1 MNINILKTLMEKEN
15 ISMYRLSKLSGIEN
29 KSIWNIV
36 NNKRKDPQIS
46 TVVKIA
52 KALELSNDE
61 FAELCGYKVNRQSCI
76 PLEIKDENDIHY
88 GGNPLLGEWITGTCP
103 RCKKDV
109 QLGMNYCSNCG
120 QKLLWENLENE
131 KS

>member
-52 KALELSNDE
+52 KALDLTNDE
-61 FAELCGYKVNRQSCI
+61 FAELCGYR
-76 PLEIKDENDIHY
+76 KDD
-88 GGNPLLGEWITGTCP
+88 
-103 RCKKDV
+103 
-109 QLGMNYCSNCG
+109 
-120 QKLLWENLENE
+120 ENE
-131 KS
+131 KRISE

>member
-52 KALELSNDE
+52 KALDLNEYE
-61 FAELCGYKVNRQSCI
+61 FAELCDYKVNKQSCI
-76 PLEIKDENDIHY
+76 PLDIKDENDTHY
-88 GGNPLLGEWITGTCP
+88 GGNPLYGKWITGTCP
-103 RCKKDV
+103 KCKQDV
-109 QLGMNYCSNCG
+109 QSGMNYCSNCG
-120 QKLLWENLENE
+120 QKLLWKEE
-131 KS
+131 K

>member
-52 KALELSNDE
+52 KALDLNEHE
-61 FAELCGYKVNRQSCI
+61 FAELCDYKVNKQSCI

-103 RCKKDV
+103 KCKKDV
-109 QLGMNYCSNCG
+109 QSEMNYCSNCG
-120 QKLLWENLENE
+120 QKLLWNE
-131 KS
+131 EE

>member
-1 MNINILKTLMEKEN
+1 MNTNVLKTLMKKEN
-15 ISMYRLSKLSGIEN
+15 ISMYKLSKLSGIEN
-29 KSIWNIV
+29 KSVWNIV

-46 TVVKIA
+46 TIVKIA
-52 KALELSNDE
+52 KALDLNEHE
-61 FAELCGYKVNRQSCI
+61 FAELCDYKVNKQSCI

-103 RCKKDV
+103 KCKKDV

-120 QKLLWENLENE
+120 QKLLWNE
-131 KS
+131 EES

>member
-1 MNINILKTLMEKEN
+1 MNINIMKTLMEKEN

-52 KALELSNDE
+52 KALDLNEHE
-61 FAELCGYKVNRQSCI
+61 FAELCDYKVNKQSCI
-76 PLEIKDENDIHY
+76 PLEIKDENDTHY

-103 RCKKDV
+103 KCKKDV

-120 QKLLWENLENE
+120 QRLLWNE
-131 KS
+131 EE

>member
-52 KALELSNDE
+52 KALDLNEHE
-61 FAELCGYKVNRQSCI
+61 FAKLCGYR
-76 PLEIKDENDIHY
+76 KDD
-88 GGNPLLGEWITGTCP
+88 
-103 RCKKDV
+103 
-109 QLGMNYCSNCG
+109 
-120 QKLLWENLENE
+120 ENE
-131 KS
+131 KRISE

>member
-61 FAELCGYKVNRQSCI
+61 FAELCGYR
-76 PLEIKDENDIHY
+76 KDD
-88 GGNPLLGEWITGTCP
+88 
-103 RCKKDV
+103 
-109 QLGMNYCSNCG
+109 
-120 QKLLWENLENE
+120 E
-131 KS
+131 K

>member
-1 MNINILKTLMEKEN
+1 MNINTLKTVMEKEN

-52 KALELSNDE
+52 KALDLNEHE
-61 FAELCGYKVNRQSCI
+61 FAELCDYKVNKQSCL
-76 PLEIKDENDIHY
+76 PLEIKDEHDTHY

-103 RCKKDV
+103 KCKKDV

-120 QKLLWENLENE
+120 QRLLWNE
-131 KS
+131 EE

>member
-52 KALELSNDE
+52 KALDLNEHE
-61 FAELCGYKVNRQSCI
+61 FAELCDYKVNKQSCI
-76 PLEIKDENDIHY
+76 PLEIKDENDTHY

-103 RCKKDV
+103 KCKKDV

-120 QKLLWENLENE
+120 QKLLWKEEE
-131 KS
+131 

>member
-52 KALELSNDE
+52 KALDLNEYE
-61 FAELCGYKVNRQSCI
+61 FAELCDYKVNKQSCI
-76 PLEIKDENDIHY
+76 PLDIRDENLKCN
-88 GGNPLLGEWITGTCP
+88 GGDPSLGEWITGACP
-103 RCKKDV
+103 KCKLDV

-120 QKLLWENLENE
+120 QRLLWKEE
-131 KS
+131 K

>member
-52 KALELSNDE
+52 KALDLNEHE
-61 FAELCGYKVNRQSCI
+61 FAELCDYKVNKQSCI
-76 PLEIKDENDIHY
+76 PLEIKDENDTHY
-88 GGNPLLGEWITGTCP
+88 GGNPLYGKWITGTCP
-103 RCKKDV
+103 KCKQDV
-109 QLGMNYCSNCG
+109 QSGMNYCSNCG
-120 QKLLWENLENE
+120 QKLLWKEEE
-131 KS
+131 

>member
-61 FAELCGYKVNRQSCI
+61 FAELCGYR
-76 PLEIKDENDIHY
+76 KDD
-88 GGNPLLGEWITGTCP
+88 
-103 RCKKDV
+103 
-109 QLGMNYCSNCG
+109 
-120 QKLLWENLENE
+120 ENE
-131 KS
+131 KNI